1 MYPLN
6 LLDLL
11 FTLYAIHLGI
21 PEANPFMRCV
31 PVMVLYKVVIVGVA
45 CWWLSKREE
54 PIARYGLKV
63 CTVLYAVLCFYHAI
77 NIFEVI
83 LW

>member
-11 FTLYAIHLGI
+11 FTLYALHLGI

-31 PVMVLYKVVIVGVA
+31 PFMVVYKVVIVGVA
-45 CWWLSKREE
+45 WWWLNHADNKV
-54 PIARYGLKV
+54 ARVGLNLLTAV
-63 CTVLYAVLCFYHAI
+63 YAAVDVYHVY
-77 NIFEVI
+77 NIF
-83 LW
+83 L

>member
-11 FTLYAIHLGI
+11 FTLYALHLGI

-31 PVMVLYKVVIVGVA
+31 PFMVVYKVVIVGVA
-45 CWWLSKREE
+45 GWWLNHADNKV
-54 PIARYGLKV
+54 ARVGLNLLTAV
-63 CTVLYAVLCFYHAI
+63 YAAVDVYHVY
-77 NIFEVI
+77 NIF
-83 LW
+83 L

>member
-11 FTLYAIHLGI
+11 FTLYALHLGI

-31 PVMVLYKVVIVGVA
+31 PFMVVYKVVIVGVA
-45 CWWLSKREE
+45 WWWLNHFADADNKV
-54 PIARYGLKV
+54 AKHGLRLL
-63 CTVLYAVLCFYHAI
+63 TVVYAAVDVYHVY
-77 NIFEVI
+77 NIF
-83 LW
+83 L